1 MAASLVEPGSAA
13 KNAPASSHG
22 ARCARVFLGGGSPDP
37 PGESKVRRMRR
48 FCSWPGRLDGTRGVT
63 QCGVTYRLSTISIE
77 R

>member
-13 KNAPASSHG
+13 KKAPASSPDG
-22 ARCARVFLGGGSPDP
+22 RCARVFPEGGSPDP
-37 PGESKVRRMRR
+37 PGESKFRRMRR
-48 FCSWPGRLDGTRGVT
+48 FCGWPGRLDGTRGVT